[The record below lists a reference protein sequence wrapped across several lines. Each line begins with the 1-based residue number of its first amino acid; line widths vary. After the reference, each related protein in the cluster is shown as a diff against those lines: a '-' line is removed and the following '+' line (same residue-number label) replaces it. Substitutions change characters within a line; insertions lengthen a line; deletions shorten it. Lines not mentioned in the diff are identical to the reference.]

1 MIINYMNIFQAISYT
16 LFFLCLNN
24 CCLLLTCKYVKRLD
38 LTMRKKQNKTTDT
51 FIYMPKSV
59 NQQNYVEHLNDK
71 NTDLIIAVGPAG
83 TGKTL
88 FACLKAIS
96 QLKNGEIRKLV
107 VTRPVVTVEEEI
119 GFLPGNI
126 NKKMDPWTRPIFD
139 LFLEFFSKAEV
150 DNFIFNNVIEISPL
164 AFMRGR
170 TFKNS
175 FIIADEMQ
183 NSSPNQMKMLTTRIG
198 VNSKMVI
205 TGDLNQSDI
214 PSKNGL
220 KDLIE
225 KIDNYNIKNNDE
237 LSSIKVVNLEK
248 EDIERSEIVKNI
260 INIYD
265 YDDKNVS
272 VKKNTNN
279 VNSITMT
286 DVTNITN
293 KDIINNNSIA
303 TDTNTTTVASKN
315 TSNSKISSS
324 TKIKN
329 NYKIHDND
337 AALIPKHHMIKN
349 TDIFFEN
356 IQF

>member
-1 MIINYMNIFQAISYT
+1 MNFFQAICGA
-16 LFFLCLNN
+16 FFLMCLNN
-24 CCLLLTCKYVKRLD
+24 SCLILTSAYVKRMN
-38 LTMRKKQNKTTDT
+38 LTMRKKQNNLSDT
-51 FIYMPKSV
+51 FVYMPKSV

-71 NTDLIIAVGPAG
+71 NIDLIIAVGPAG

-96 QLKNGEIRKLV
+96 QLKSGEIRKLV

-139 LFLEFFSKAEV
+139 LFLEFFSKTEI

-225 KIDNYNIKNNDE
+225 RIDNYNIKNPDE
-237 LSSIKVVNLEK
+237 MSSIKIVNLEK
-248 EDIERSEIVKNI
+248 EDIERSDIVKNI
-260 INIYD
+260 INIYE
-265 YDDKNVS
+265 YNDKNRI
-272 VKKNTNN
+272 NINDQNN
-279 VNSITMT
+279 VTSITFTNMA
-286 DVTNITN
+286 NITN
-293 KDIINNNSIA
+293 IG
-303 TDTNTTTVASKN
+303 TTTNTSSAISPKN
-315 TSNSKISSS
+315 DTITKYSSS
-324 TKIKN
+324 NKLKNN
-329 NYKIHDND
+329 NYKYNDDND
-337 AALIPKHHMIKN
+337 AALIPKRHLTKN

-356 IQF
+356 INF

>member
-1 MIINYMNIFQAISYT
+1 MN
-16 LFFLCLNN
+16 
-24 CCLLLTCKYVKRLD
+24 
-38 LTMRKKQNKTTDT
+38 LTMRKKQNNLSDT
-51 FIYMPKSV
+51 FVYMPKSV

-71 NTDLIIAVGPAG
+71 NIDLIIAVGPAG

-96 QLKNGEIRKLV
+96 QLKSGEIRKLV

-139 LFLEFFSKAEV
+139 LFLEFFSKAEL

-205 TGDLNQSDI
+205 TGDLNQSDL

-225 KIDNYNIKNNDE
+225 RLDNYNIKNNDIAT
-237 LSSIKVVNLEK
+237 SIKVVNLEK
-248 EDIERSEIVKNI
+248 EDIERSDIVKNI
-260 INIYD
+260 INIYE
-265 YDDKNVS
+265 YNDKNV
-272 VKKNTNN
+272 
-279 VNSITMT
+279 I
-286 DVTNITN
+286 TNITN
-293 KDIINNNSIA
+293 KNVINNGTIA
-303 TDTNTTTVASKN
+303 TSTNITSVISPKNDTITK
-315 TSNSKISSS
+315 SSS
-324 TKIKN
+324 SNKPKNN
-329 NYKIHDND
+329 NYKYNDDND
-337 AALIPKHHMIKN
+337 AALIPKHHLTKN

-356 IQF
+356 MNF

>member
-1 MIINYMNIFQAISYT
+1 MNIVQAILCT

-24 CCLLLTCKYVKRLD
+24 SCLILTCKYVKRMN
-38 LTMRKKQNKTTDT
+38 LTMRKKQNNLSDT
-51 FIYMPKSV
+51 FVYMPKSV

-71 NTDLIIAVGPAG
+71 NVDMIIAVGPAG

-96 QLKNGEIRKLV
+96 QLKSGEIRKLV

-139 LFLEFFSKAEV
+139 LFLEFFSKTEV

-225 KIDNYNIKNNDE
+225 RIDNYNIKNNDE
-237 LSSIKVVNLEK
+237 MTSIKIVNLEK
-248 EDIERSEIVKNI
+248 EDIERSDIVKNI
-260 INIYD
+260 INIYE
-265 YDDKNVS
+265 YNDKNVS
-272 VKKNTNN
+272 VNKKTNN
-279 VNSITMT
+279 VTSITMA
-286 DVTNITN
+286 DISNINN
-293 KDIINNNSIA
+293 KDIINN
-303 TDTNTTTVASKN
+303 DTNIISPKN
-315 TSNSKISSS
+315 TTYIKDSSCN
-324 TKIKN
+324 KQKN
-329 NYKIHDND
+329 NYKLNDND
-337 AALIPKHHMIKN
+337 AALIPKHHMTKN